1 MAGPAFRGVALVGF
15 MGAGKTVVGKAL
27 AAVLGAEFWELDER
41 IEAVAGMA
49 IPDIFT
55 SSGEEAFRKIERI
68 VVRDAVSRPGRV
80 IATGGGAFVDP
91 RNREALRAYGPVVF
105 LDVTPETALARL
117 GDDRARPLLAGDE
130 REVMV
135 RNLMAQR
142 RPAYAQADIVVSTDG
157 KSVDEVTREV
167 AARLGGG
174 KGVSR

>member
-1 MAGPAFRGVALVGF
+1 MAGSTFRGVALVGF

-27 AAVLGAEFWELDER
+27 AAALGAEFWELDER
-41 IEAVAGMA
+41 VEVAAGMS

-55 SSGEEAFRKIERI
+55 SRGEDAFRKIERV

-91 RNREALRAYGPVVF
+91 RNREALRGYGPVVF
-105 LDVTPETALARL
+105 LDAAPETVLARL
-117 GDDRARPLLAGDE
+117 GGDRTRPLLAGEE

-135 RNLMAQR
+135 RNLMAKR
-142 RPAYAQADIVVSTDG
+142 RPAYAQADIIVATDG
-157 KSVDEVTREV
+157 KSVDEVAREV
-167 AARLGGG
+167 AARLAGG